1 MSGIT
6 GNFVAM
12 MAQAWNRIT
21 LPSKDEGPL
30 ASMLAPM
37 DAAGEDIANTL
48 QFDMEPSDFD
58 RALEELAPPVD
69 ER

>member
-6 GNFVAM
+6 GDFVAM
-12 MAQAWNRIT
+12 IAQVWHRMT
-21 LPSKDEGPL
+21 LPSNDEASL

-37 DAAGEDIANTL
+37 DAAGEDLAETL
-48 QFDMEPSDFD
+48 HFDMEPSDFE
-58 RALEELAPPVD
+58 RALEELAPKAN

>member
-12 MAQAWNRIT
+12 MAQAWHRIT